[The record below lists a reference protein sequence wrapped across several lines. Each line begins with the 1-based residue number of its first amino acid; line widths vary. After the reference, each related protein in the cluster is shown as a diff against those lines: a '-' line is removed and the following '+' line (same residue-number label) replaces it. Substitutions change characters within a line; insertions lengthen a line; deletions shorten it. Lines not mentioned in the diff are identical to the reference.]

1 MDEPVALI
9 LAVPAIALALWA
21 VAFVGAQANSEA
33 RSIVAAEAAA
43 AAAAAAQTAGADP
56 GDAARRVALGAALT
70 ACTLTDTTLEHSSR
84 TDATAAVT
92 VACQV
97 PGPLTH
103 NRVCVTGYAQPW
115 PHHSGHLRAA
125 CAP

>member
-9 LAVPAIALALWA
+9 LAVPVIALALWA
-21 VAFVGAQANSEA
+21 LAFVGAQANSEA
-33 RSIVAAEAAA
+33 RSVVAAEAAA
-43 AAAAAAQTAGADP
+43 AAAVGAQAAGADP

-70 ACTLTDTTLEHSSR
+70 ACTLTDTTLEHSSP

-103 NRVCVTGYAQPW
+103 NRICVTGYAQPW
-115 PHHSGHLRAA
+115 PHPGGHSRAA